1 MSISCMESNK
11 ATYMC
16 VCVYIY
22 IYTYMNAE
30 EKVVDTVAL
39 NVLTAGNEIQSN
51 PKSFHEISII
61 PLPFHQKN

>member
-1 MSISCMESNK
+1 
-11 ATYMC
+11 
-16 VCVYIY
+16 
-22 IYTYMNAE
+22 MNAE

-61 PLPFHQKN
+61 PLPFHQKIIFLAKQENQTTY